1 MSTAFLGDS
10 AMALDVPGRHNSEF
24 LTGLDIE
31 IRAPLNGILG
41 LADLLLE
48 TPLDERQ
55 KEYVAA
61 TRLCAEG
68 LLEQCSAALEFSDL
82 DAGRIEL
89 DVADFHLPQLLRGVA
104 AQYRPRAEA
113 RGVRLVDTLDAN
125 LPELAVGDGVRL
137 RQVVSQLLSHAV
149 KLTPNGSIELNAT
162 AMPVAD
168 GSCRLSIIVRDTGIG
183 VAPGP
188 FGARVADVV
197 PDEGS
202 DCEPARAPLSLAVAS
217 RLVALMQGEMSAVS
231 QTGQG
236 TTVSFWVPVRV
247 PA

>member
-10 AMALDVPGRHNSEF
+10 AMALDAPGRHNSEF
-24 LTGLDIE
+24 LTGLDVE

-125 LPELAVGDGVRL
+125 LPELVVGDGVRL
-137 RQVVSQLLSHAV
+137 RHVVSQLLSHAV
-149 KLTPNGSIELNAT
+149 KLTPKGSIELNAT

-168 GSCRLSIIVRDTGIG
+168 GSYRLSIMVRDTGIG

-188 FGARVADVV
+188 LDVV

-202 DCEPARAPLSLAVAS
+202 DCPEPARAPLSLAVAS